1 MKLLNNWYLLSF
13 SFISFSVFNTVS
25 NI

>member
-13 SFISFSVFNTVS
+13 SFISFSVFITVS